1 MKIILSLAA
10 ACAIAAPTLAQPS
23 NISSTNK
30 HAWGEN
36 IGWTNWRD
44 ANGGSQGAIIGLRF
58 AQGFVWGENVGW
70 INLGDGSPANGS
82 AYSNT
87 TGADFGVNV
96 LDDGSLDGLAWG
108 ENIGWI
114 NFGTTPYIG
123 VDGAR
128 VEAGRLRG
136 YAWGE
141 NVGWINLDSADL
153 GKHVALGCPA
163 DFNNDGQVNG
173 ADLATLLAN
182 WLAPGG
188 LPDLN
193 GDGTVNGADLA
204 NLLAN
209 WGPC

>member
-1 MKIILSLAA
+1 MKHLFAA
-10 ACAIAAPTLAQPS
+10 AAVLTFTSAALAQS
-23 NISSTNK
+23 NIDTVDK

-44 ANGGSQGAIIGLRF
+44 ANGGSQGVIFGLRF
-58 AQGFVWGENVGW
+58 AEGFVWGENVGW
-70 INLGDGSPANGS
+70 INLGDGSPSNGTN
-82 AYSNT
+82 YSNA
-87 TGADFGVNV
+87 TGADFGVNI
-96 LDDGSLDGLAWG
+96 LPDGSLDGLGWG

-114 NFGTTPYIG
+114 NFGTTSAIG
-123 VDGAR
+123 SQGAR

-136 YAWGE
+136 FAWGE
-141 NVGWINLDSADL
+141 NVGWINLDSGDS

-173 ADLATLLAN
+173 ADLAALLAN
-182 WLAPGG
+182 WQAPGG

-209 WGPC
+209 WGPCS

>member
-58 AQGFVWGENVGW
+58 AQGFV
-70 INLGDGSPANGS
+70 
-82 AYSNT
+82 
-87 TGADFGVNV
+87 
-96 LDDGSLDGLAWG
+96 
-108 ENIGWI
+108 
-114 NFGTTPYIG
+114 
-123 VDGAR
+123 
-128 VEAGRLRG
+128 
-136 YAWGE
+136 WGE